1 MVSWAPRR
9 RRDVA
14 TVAGSL
20 DPLAGS
26 HIFHI
31 LCLEQWLEYC
41 PREENKFTHH
51 LPHLQ
56 VAVWRRPHPTCLF
69 FQVTGACRAPH
80 RSAPPTRHGGRSPMR
95 GPGPTRKSSSP
106 RLTGWSRR
114 PPPSTGCS
122 TSSTIGS
129 RNSTLWRAVAMWRE
143 KAWQPRNC
151 G

>member
-1 MVSWAPRR
+1 MVLR
-9 RRDVA
+9 
-14 TVAGSL
+14 
-20 DPLAGS
+20 
-26 HIFHI
+26 IE
-31 LCLEQWLEYC
+31 CLEQWLEYC